1 MTSPRRQA
9 PPLPGPGGMTSPR
22 PHPSGASSVLAFIS
36 FLSSFRTFFASL
48 APRRAA
54 RAEPSL
60 RGPAAR
66 RGRPPALRTLA
77 SSSRGVRAP
86 GPGPGAAAA
95 GRRPCAD
102 PPARSVARVRAAAP
116 ARPACPGSRRGR
128 AGAAGR
134 GEYRGEYQ
142 AGVARGRRP
151 SAPKFAAPARAAE
164 VCFLEKAPGFGL
176 ENPTAKIEPSSWSGS
191 ESPAENM
198 ERMSDSADKPID
210 NDAEGVWSPD
220 IEQSFQEAL
229 AIYPPCGRRKIIL
242 SDEGKMYG
250 RNELIARYIKLRTG
264 KTRTRKQVSSHI
276 QVLARKK
283 VREIQA
289 AIKDQ
294 TAKDKAL
301 QHMAAMSSAQIVSA
315 TAIHNKLGLPGIPRP
330 TFPGGPGFWPGMIQT
345 GQPGSSQDVKP
356 FVQQAYPIQP
366 AVTAPIPGF
375 EPASAPAPS
384 VPAWQG
390 RSIGTTKLRLVEFS
404 AFLEQ
409 QRDPDSYN
417 KHLFVHIGH
426 ANHSYSDPLLE
437 SVDIRQIYDKFP
449 EKKGGLKELFGKG
462 PQNAFF
468 LVKFWADLNCNIQD
482 DAGAFYGVSS
492 QYESSENMTV
502 TCSTKVCSFGK
513 QVVEKVETEYARF
526 ENGRFVYRINRSP
539 MCEYMI
545 NFIHKL
551 KHLPEKY
558 MMNSVLENFT
568 ILLVVTNRDTQ
579 ETLLCMACVF
589 EVSNSEHGAQHHIY
603 RLVKD

>member
-1 MTSPRRQA
+1 
-9 PPLPGPGGMTSPR
+9 
-22 PHPSGASSVLAFIS
+22 
-36 FLSSFRTFFASL
+36 
-48 APRRAA
+48 
-54 RAEPSL
+54 
-60 RGPAAR
+60 
-66 RGRPPALRTLA
+66 
-77 SSSRGVRAP
+77 
-86 GPGPGAAAA
+86 
-95 GRRPCAD
+95 
-102 PPARSVARVRAAAP
+102 
-116 ARPACPGSRRGR
+116 
-128 AGAAGR
+128 
-134 GEYRGEYQ
+134 
-142 AGVARGRRP
+142 
-151 SAPKFAAPARAAE
+151 
-164 VCFLEKAPGFGL
+164 
-176 ENPTAKIEPSSWSGS
+176 
-191 ESPAENM
+191 
-198 ERMSDSADKPID
+198 MSDSADKPID

-289 AIKDQ
+289 AIKV
-294 TAKDKAL
+294 
-301 QHMAAMSSAQIVSA
+301 SSHIQVLARRKSRDF
-315 TAIHNKLGLPGIPRP
+315 HSKLKV
-330 TFPGGPGFWPGMIQT
+330 TSMFWPGMIQT

-366 AVTAPIPGF
+366 SVTAPISGF
-375 EPASAPAPS
+375 EPTSAPAPS

-409 QRDPDSYN
+409 QRDPESYN

-482 DAGAFYGVSS
+482 DTGAFYGVTS
-492 QYESSENMTV
+492 QYESSENMTI